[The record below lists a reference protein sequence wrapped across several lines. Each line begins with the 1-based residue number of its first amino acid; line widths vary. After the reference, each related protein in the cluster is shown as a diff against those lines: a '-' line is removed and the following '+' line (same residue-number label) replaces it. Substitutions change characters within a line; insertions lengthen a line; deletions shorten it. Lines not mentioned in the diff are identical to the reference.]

1 MIVTIVE
8 DRYLTQ
14 LAPHRGTVAPA
25 AQTHKFKTHVGA
37 CACVMAL
44 VIRAYVGADPACAD
58 CRASA
63 RAPTTHSSQ
72 VYPLTVSIYLN
83 FYYVYYRV

>member
-37 CACVMAL
+37 CA
-44 VIRAYVGADPACAD
+44 
-58 CRASA
+58 RASW
-63 RAPTTHSSQ
+63 HSSY
-72 VYPLTVSIYLN
+72 VPTWVLTPPVPIAARR
-83 FYYVYYRV
+83 RVRPRPTRARCTR

>member
-1 MIVTIVE
+1 
-8 DRYLTQ
+8 
-14 LAPHRGTVAPA
+14 
-25 AQTHKFKTHVGA
+25 
-37 CACVMAL
+37 MAL